1 MVDNNIS
8 FGWLIGRVLYTYEK
22 IKLVIQH
29 STISLGNFLDF
40 FLLLER
46 VGGLHVALLDIDDL
60 IGQHF
65 SDGLERSEGVLSDSL
80 GD

>member
-1 MVDNNIS
+1 MLTIVLLWDW
-8 FGWLIGRVLYTYEK
+8 FIGRVLYTYEK

-40 FLLLER
+40 FLLLEC
-46 VGGLHVALLDIDDL
+46 VGGLHVSFLDVDDL
-60 IGQHF
+60 VGEHL
-65 SDGLERSEGVLSDSL
+65 SDGLEGPEGVFSHSL